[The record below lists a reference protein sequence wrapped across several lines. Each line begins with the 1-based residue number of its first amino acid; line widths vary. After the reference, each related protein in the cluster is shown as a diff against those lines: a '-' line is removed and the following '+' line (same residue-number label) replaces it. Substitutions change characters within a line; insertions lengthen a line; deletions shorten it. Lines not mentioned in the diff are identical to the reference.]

1 MSLINQALKLE
12 QQRRQT
18 TQGPQ
23 APLASRMAYRG
34 SNDKLPLLLF
44 GFTGMGMLL
53 AASVTVIFYFGAGYL
68 DSDKGLAESPA
79 PQRQTSLAT
88 ASTAQVEAIPSKS
101 EVPTALEDML
111 GSLSDDQLSTVQQM
125 LLQRESPLA
134 QEEVSAAPDP
144 QAAPGE
150 RLKVSSL
157 QDLVD
162 AFSVQGI
169 RKAGQDT
176 RVFLNGKIRRIG
188 DVVDT
193 ENDLTLVGFTDTTLI
208 FRSRSGETFEK
219 GL

>member
-23 APLASRMAYRG
+23 APLASRMAYRS

-44 GFTGMGMLL
+44 GFTGMGLLL
-53 AASVTVIFYFGAGYL
+53 AASVTAIFYFGAGYL
-68 DSDKGLAESPA
+68 NFDKG
-79 PQRQTSLAT
+79 LAT

-101 EVPTALEDML
+101 EIPTGIEDML

-208 FRSRSGETFEK
+208 FRSRSGKTFEK